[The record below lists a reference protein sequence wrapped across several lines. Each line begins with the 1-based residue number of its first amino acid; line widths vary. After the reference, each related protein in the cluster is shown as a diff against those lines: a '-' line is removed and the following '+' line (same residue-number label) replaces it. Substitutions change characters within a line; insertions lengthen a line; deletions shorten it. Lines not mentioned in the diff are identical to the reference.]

1 VKLTPDHKN
10 PHSINSKAD
19 PSDPNQWQALCG
31 RHQVTKKNYW
41 DSNTGKM
48 NTYAIVQ
55 FATRTEKKLVFMF
68 LLEYFGYEM
77 DSKGGIKR
85 K

>member
-1 VKLTPDHKN
+1 
-10 PHSINSKAD
+10 
-19 PSDPNQWQALCG
+19 
-31 RHQVTKKNYW
+31 
-41 DSNTGKM
+41 M

-55 FATRTEKKLVFMF
+55 FCTRTEKELVFMF

-77 DSKGGIKR
+77 DSKGAIKR

>member
-1 VKLTPDHKN
+1 
-10 PHSINSKAD
+10 
-19 PSDPNQWQALCG
+19 
-31 RHQVTKKNYW
+31 
-41 DSNTGKM
+41 M

-55 FATRTEKKLVFMF
+55 FSTRSEKELVFKF

-77 DSKGGIKR
+77 DNKGGIKR